1 MTGDQANSDIVELS
15 NGDFVV
21 TWHSLGQNGYRS
33 EARAQIFDRIGEGWI
48 QNQNCPDS
56 GTNDF
61 AAWYTSIAKTND
73 GGFVVTWESDGQDGS
88 SASEYSYKNLI
99 KTSVKVGN
107 TQRVNTY
114 TRQQINLILQYLF

>member
-1 MTGDQANSDIVELS
+1 MPEGNEIIVNSHMTGDQTNSDIVELS
-15 NGDFVV
+15 NGNFVV

-33 EARAQIFDRIGEGWI
+33 EARAQIFTRIGERVGSEFKI
-48 QNQNCPDS
+48 DPDS

-88 SASEYSYKNLI
+88 SAGIFLQKFDH
-99 KTSVKVGN
+99 N
-107 TQRVNTY
+107 TGF
-114 TRQQINLILQYLF
+114 LFYF